1 MRTATTGAGARMG
14 RDEEFAG
21 LVEPF
26 RRELLAH
33 CYRMMGTLDEA
44 EDLVQETFLRA
55 WRGYASFE
63 GRSSLRVW
71 LYKIATN
78 ACLNARERRSR
89 RPLPSGLGPP
99 SEEPDLPPKAA
110 DGEIVWLQPI
120 PDAMVTSG
128 PGDPAAIVTARE
140 RLRLT
145 LIASLQH
152 LTPRQ
157 RAVYILREVLDFSA
171 AEVAGMLGITVVA
184 GKSLLQRARS
194 GMEQVSTV
202 LDDAKEPTEP
212 TARALL
218 ERYMAAFENSDLD
231 ALERAL
237 RKDAALEMVG
247 STTWFSGVETCL
259 RYIGHVMEAPGTWR
273 MLPTAANGQPAA
285 AVYKRGEDGG
295 YHALGV
301 AVLAVASDGITGI
314 VLFSEPALLPRFG
327 MPPSLD
333 AA

>member
-1 MRTATTGAGARMG
+1 MG
-14 RDEEFAG
+14 KDEEFAG

-55 WRGYASFE
+55 WRGYATFQ

-78 ACLNARERRSR
+78 ACLSARERRSR

-99 SEEPDLPPKAA
+99 SKEPDLPPKAA

-120 PDAMVTSG
+120 PDAMVTPG
-128 PGDPAAIVTARE
+128 PGDPAAIVTMRE

-157 RAVYILREVLDFSA
+157 RAVYILREGLGFSA
-171 AEVAGMLGITVVA
+171 AEVAGMLGISVVA
-184 GKSLLQRARS
+184 GKSLLQRART
-194 GMEQVSTV
+194 GMEEVATAVDEAMEPNDPAARV
-202 LDDAKEPTEP
+202 LLA
-212 TARALL
+212 
-218 ERYMAAFENSDLD
+218 RYMAAFENSDLD

-247 STTWFSGVETCL
+247 HTTWFSGVETCL
-259 RYIGHVMEAPGTWR
+259 RYIGHVIGAPGTWR

-285 AVYKRGEDGG
+285 AVYRRVEDGV
-295 YHALGV
+295 YQAFGV
-301 AVLAVASDGITGI
+301 AVLAVASGGITGI
-314 VLFSEPALLPRFG
+314 VLFSEPDLLARFG
-327 MPPSLD
+327 MPYRL
-333 AA
+333 AAA